1 MFFAC
6 VRTEV
11 ATEIASAIGEKYE
24 LRVGPERAF
33 ALFFMAKRLGNP
45 GR

>member
-6 VRTEV
+6 IRTEV
-11 ATEIASAIGEKYE
+11 ATEITSAIGGKKEF
-24 LRVGPERAF
+24 RVGPERAF
-33 ALFFMAKRLGNP
+33 ALFFMAKRLGYP

>member
-1 MFFAC
+1 MFFAF

-11 ATEIASAIGEKYE
+11 ATEITSALGGKYE
-24 LRVGPERAF
+24 LRVGPQRAF